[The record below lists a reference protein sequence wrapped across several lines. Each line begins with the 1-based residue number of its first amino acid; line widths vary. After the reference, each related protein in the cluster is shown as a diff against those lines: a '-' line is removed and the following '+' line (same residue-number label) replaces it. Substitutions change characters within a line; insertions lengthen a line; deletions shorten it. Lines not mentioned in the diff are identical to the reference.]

1 MSNTVEQRTVEMRFD
16 NAQFERNISQSE
28 KSLNNFNN
36 SLGELGGAR
45 TGIGAFAS
53 TLKGLTF
60 DPINNGIQ
68 IGIGK
73 LAALTVALTGI
84 SNMANEIYYTTTRLI
99 KSMSFD
105 NVSAGWDKYAQ
116 KTTSVQTIMNAVRKN
131 GETAEQTMERVNSQ
145 LEKLNWF
152 TDETS
157 YNFTDMVNNIGKF
170 TSQGID
176 LEKSVTAMQGIATWA
191 AKSGGGVNE
200 ASRAMY
206 NLSQAMGVGSVKLM
220 DWRSIENANMATKE
234 FKEQAMEAAVAAGTL
249 RKEGNKYF
257 TKAGKQVGIE
267 NFSQT
272 LNYDWFTSDVLL
284 SVLNTYGKY
293 ANIVKEAQKDG
304 ETAAE
309 TMERLKQEGVETMNE
324 LGASAFK
331 AAQEAKTFQ
340 EAIDATKDAV
350 STAFLNIF
358 ETIFGN
364 YLEAKELW
372 TNFANWLYDVF
383 AAPIAEIADM
393 FKQWKELG
401 NREKLLGSLAKIFEH
416 LGLIIQRFSEKW
428 REVFRKKDVSD
439 IIQITNKIKNF
450 AQAFEQ
456 FSINIRH
463 NTKIWENFKT
473 FFTGLKGVIDTFKDI
488 LNEIA
493 KRVFPNFK
501 KQGESALEI
510 FSGFFSKIGQV
521 LIAITNWIKK
531 NQIISRTFDV
541 IAFVIG
547 KVIDIV
553 KKFIGIIS
561 EIFAKKDKNVVD
573 QLGDSAKEARG
584 PLEVIKDIL
593 GMIIDF
599 AGQLMG
605 SLSPLL
611 ASVWEFIKSIAKTL
625 GIVVQNLMPIIK
637 GIFDAL
643 ANVFGEISKRLSD
656 FFSKADFSHPF
667 EVLKNIVMAI
677 AEKVGDFV
685 RMIIAAFSGLKKVEE
700 GSNKSGGKS
709 KDKKSF
715 FERMAEQIGLFA
727 ETLMKHKDAIE
738 WMQSTLFN
746 NKDAVTILNELSMG
760 LAKFL
765 IVLAGG
771 TAIILTIFKIVN
783 KVKTFTGW
791 VTTLPETMK
800 AGFNGISKAI
810 KGGLGG
816 IKSVISKF
824 AATKLIMAVG
834 KSLLMIAGALFIVS
848 LIPAEDIKRSLAI
861 VAGALFVLTA
871 AVSAI
876 ILMMNKMP
884 NTDSLKGN
892 NNLTSKKDTGPFTAI
907 ATFLISIGV
916 SVLLMAAAAA
926 VILKAGDMADVAL
939 ALGGLLAILL
949 VMTGVVYAIAKMRLT
964 NEETKQIQKVS
975 IAMLLI
981 GMAMKKV
988 AKAIA
993 TMAKVQDPESL
1004 MVATGM
1010 LAAMMGAMVMLAA
1023 ILSMLPEGAK
1033 DNMKAFAKLLLSA
1046 AIMLL
1051 SVIITIKLMSSIM
1064 SKDPEKAI
1072 QAMMYVGLI
1081 AAGIVAFVGI
1091 MTYVS
1096 QMVQSG
1102 LQVAALAMM
1111 ALIIGQFILI
1121 VLAIAGALKLL
1132 TAGEKGTEGIIQAAL
1147 ALVIV
1152 MSAIAGVLAFAAV
1165 VTKSGGSIKGM
1176 FAFAVAIGVMGLA
1189 MLALV
1194 PAINL
1199 MKDLKIKQVGI
1210 ILLIIT
1216 GLLSL
1221 LVAGGLLAGKVQ
1233 GAIGGMLAFSTAIVA
1248 FGIAC
1253 LALVPAIALM
1263 KDLKIKEVGTILA
1276 MIAGLLTLL
1285 VAGGL
1290 LAGKVQGATLGML
1303 SFSAAIIAFGI
1314 ACLALVP
1321 AIEILRD
1328 LKIKEVGTI
1337 MAMIAG
1343 LLSLLVIGGMITGKS
1358 MDTAIG
1364 MFAFAGAIAAL
1375 GIALLAL
1382 CPALMILKGI
1392 GLAEVGSILL
1402 VIGGLFTLFLTA
1414 GAIIGKFAA
1423 VGAGMM
1429 TFAVAVAVLGVAV
1442 LLAGAG
1448 FAAFGAALLLISMGL
1463 ENIEAHGAGAA
1474 EGLKA
1479 IFAAVGEGIVVILK
1493 SIGLGIIEIFKVFIE
1508 NKDVLLGM
1516 LVNIIEIVF
1525 GALIANLPRIF
1536 EYIGQLLDGIFT
1548 FLETYGPR
1556 LNAFITTMVR
1566 DALDDILGII
1576 EDFLPRINEDITNMT
1591 IDVIQN
1597 ILRLI
1602 EEVIPDLVRVV
1613 GKVTLE
1619 VTKGIAELLPELTAI
1634 VMEGLIKLNIVI
1646 MEYLPQLTATAI
1658 GVAVAF
1664 IVGIIIGIGRETPK
1678 LIKAIMQAITDLFNG
1693 LAEAIDEKSGELVDA
1708 FVNLMQ
1714 SISDAISEN
1723 TEKIYDAVH
1732 ETIETALQSIGY
1744 WIGRQWAEGG
1754 ILFNIGR
1761 NIVKGIAAGI
1771 RSKASKKE
1779 ITDAGHFTA
1788 KTYMGAVADKNKGMD
1803 IQSPSKKM
1811 FALGR
1816 FAVQGFTNGI
1826 GAGTSSIKKAGTG
1839 MAQSLLGSLS
1849 GVMDSV
1855 KGRFSGVADSL
1866 KEQLFGG
1873 FDGLNFDGLL
1883 GNMTD
1888 LNPTITPNLDLSEMQ
1903 KQVGGIDSMFGN
1915 QQVTAVADINDW
1927 NSAQADLLAD
1937 QNALD
1942 SVTSKNQMNEFMDS
1956 FKDYINIQK
1965 YNSKKPTNVNVTL
1978 QGDASKMLKV
1988 LKVEDAKQF
1997 KATKTKTFA

>member
-116 KTTSVQTIMNAVRKN
+116 KTTSVQTIMNAVREE
-131 GETAEQTMERVNSQ
+131 GETAEHAMERVNSQ

-191 AKSGGGVNE
+191 SKSGGGVNE

-304 ETAAE
+304 ETAAD
-309 TMERLKQEGVETMNE
+309 TMERLKKEGVEAMNE

-358 ETIFGN
+358 ESIFGN

-401 NREKLLGSLAKIFEH
+401 NREKLLGSLAKIFEQ

-473 FFTGLKGVIDTFKDI
+473 FFMGLKGVIDMFKDI
-488 LNEIA
+488 INEIA

-510 FSGFFSKIGQV
+510 FSGFFAKIGQV

-643 ANVFGEISKRLSD
+643 AKVFGDISKRLSD

-783 KVKTFTGW
+783 KIKTFTGW

-800 AGFNGISKAI
+800 AGFAGISNAI
-810 KGGLGG
+810 NGGLGG

-824 AATKLIMAVG
+824 AATKLIAAIG
-834 KSLLMIAGALFIVS
+834 KSLLMMAGALFIVS

-861 VAGALFVLTA
+861 IAGALLVLTA

-876 ILMMNKMP
+876 MAMSNKISESK
-884 NTDSLKGN
+884 TLKGDSFS
-892 NNLTSKKDTGPFTAI
+892 TKKDTGPFSAI
-907 ATFLISIGV
+907 ASFLISVGV

-926 VILKAGDMADVAL
+926 VILKAGDLADVAL
-939 ALGGLLAILL
+939 ALGGLLGILL

-964 NEETKQIQKVS
+964 NDETKQIQRVS
-975 IAMLLI
+975 IAMLLM

-993 TMAKVQDPESL
+993 IMARVQDPESL

-1010 LAAMMGAMVMLAA
+1010 LFAMVGGMVMLAA
-1023 ILSMLPEGAK
+1023 IISMLPEGSQ
-1033 DNMKAFAKLLLSA
+1033 DSMKAFAKLLVA
-1046 AIMLL
+1046 ASVMLL
-1051 SVIITIKLMSSIM
+1051 SVIITIKLMTSIM
-1064 SKDPEKAI
+1064 SKDPDKAI

-1081 AAGIVAFVGI
+1081 AAGIVTFVGI
-1091 MTYVS
+1091 MAYVS

-1132 TAGEKGTEGIIQAAL
+1132 TVGEKGTEGIIKAAL

-1152 MSAIAGVLAFAAV
+1152 MTAIASVLAFAAV
-1165 VTKSGGSIKGM
+1165 LTKSGGSIKGM

-1189 MLALV
+1189 LLALV
-1194 PAINL
+1194 PVINL
-1199 MKDLKIKQVGI
+1199 LKDLKVRQVGV
-1210 ILLIIT
+1210 ILLTIT
-1216 GLLSL
+1216 S
-1221 LVAGGLLAGKVQ
+1221 
-1233 GAIGGMLAFSTAIVA
+1233 
-1248 FGIAC
+1248 
-1253 LALVPAIALM
+1253 
-1263 KDLKIKEVGTILA
+1263 
-1276 MIAGLLTLL
+1276 LLTLL

-1321 AIEILRD
+1321 AIEILKD

-1358 MDTAIG
+1358 MNTAMG
-1364 MFAFAGAIAAL
+1364 MFAFSGAIVAL

-1382 CPALMILKGI
+1382 CPALMILKSI

-1429 TFAVAVAVLGVAV
+1429 TFAVAVAMLGVAV

-1463 ENIEAHGAGAA
+1463 ENIEAHGVGAA

-1479 IFAAVGEGIVVILK
+1479 IFAAVGEGIIVILK
-1493 SIGLGIIEIFKVFIE
+1493 SIALGFIEIFKVFID
-1508 NKDVLLGM
+1508 NKDVLLSL
-1516 LVNIIEIVF
+1516 LVNIIEIIF
-1525 GALIANLPRIF
+1525 GALITNLPKIL
-1536 EYIGQLLDGIFT
+1536 EYIGKVLDGIFT

-1602 EEVIPDLVRVV
+1602 EEVTPDLVRVI

-1634 VMEGLIKLNIVI
+1634 VMEGLINLNLVI
-1646 MEYLPQLTATAI
+1646 MQYLPELTATAI

-1664 IVGIIIGIGRETPK
+1664 IAGIIIGIGRETPK
-1678 LIKAIMQAITDLFNG
+1678 MIKAIMQAITDLFNG

-1708 FVNLMQ
+1708 FVKLME

-1761 NIVKGIAAGI
+1761 NIIKGIAAGI

-1779 ITDAGHFTA
+1779 LTDAGHYTSQ
-1788 KTYMGAVADKNKGMD
+1788 TYMRAVTDKNKGLD

-1811 FALGR
+1811 FALGK

-1915 QQVTAVADINDW
+1915 KQVTAVADINDW